1 MSIRPL
7 NPVLVA
13 TDPGDIAEVRHDDVN
28 NHRALYATRSFSV
41 NDVIASFGAKAS
53 HDTPNYLT
61 VQVGEGIH
69 IELFPEYLECAN
81 HSCNPNCFFDT
92 TRFEFIA
99 LRDIAVG
106 EELTF
111 FYPSAE
117 WDMDRSFQCLC
128 GSPHCFGH
136 IQGARYLPEEAFQRY
151 RFTDY
156 ITRKKGQ
163 TEP

>member
-1 MSIRPL
+1 MSLRPL

-28 NHRALYATRSFSV
+28 NHRALYATRSFNA
-41 NDVIASFGAKAS
+41 NDVIVSFGAKAS

-61 VQVGEGIH
+61 LQVGEGIH

-81 HSCNPNCFFDT
+81 HSCMPNCFFDT
-92 TRFEFIA
+92 TRFEFVA
-99 LRDIAVG
+99 LREIAVG

-117 WDMDRSFQCLC
+117 WDMDRSFQCFC
-128 GSPHCFGH
+128 GTPQCFGH

-151 RFTDY
+151 RFTDF
-156 ITRKKGQ
+156 IIRKKGQ
-163 TEP
+163 IKP